1 MSNRLFIHN
10 LSPETT
16 EAELYGLF
24 ASVGH
29 VDVIVFLTDQ
39 RTGQSQGYCIVDMA
53 SADQARAAIRKLNGS
68 LLHGEIVQ
76 VIATRPPNL
85 RSSHF

>member
-1 MSNRLFIHN
+1 MSSRLFIRN

-16 EAELYGLF
+16 EAELVGLF
-24 ASVGH
+24 ASVGR

-39 RTGQSQGYCIVDMA
+39 RTGQSQGHCIVDMA
-53 SADQARAAIRKLNGS
+53 SADQAKSAIRKLNGT
-68 LLHGEIVQ
+68 LLHGQIVQ

-85 RSSHF
+85 RSSQF